1 MSTLNP
7 NSPAVFPVD
16 IKQILHVWKILNESW
31 FTSRKFSLHTVKG
44 RRHAVAKLVDRS
56 YDRIKNLTS
65 NWTLEGPAEATGNR
79 ELMAESREDHIL
91 SPVVGSDVTINSPG
105 RKPLISSEEYGEIRE
120 VIHTMYRSK
129 AYVTLKTL
137 LEPVQE
143 KLKRKIG
150 KSILYRV
157 LRRMGFKY
165 Q

>member
-1 MSTLNP
+1 
-7 NSPAVFPVD
+7 
-16 IKQILHVWKILNESW
+16 
-31 FTSRKFSLHTVKG
+31 
-44 RRHAVAKLVDRS
+44 
-56 YDRIKNLTS
+56 
-65 NWTLEGPAEATGNR
+65 
-79 ELMAESREDHIL
+79 MAESGEDHIL

-120 VIHTMYRSK
+120 VIHTMYKSK